1 MHKIQSLVEA
11 YYAETGMIT
20 DSIGD
25 NSIVHLILSTAIY
38 TAVSMECS
46 CFLKCDADGG
56 SKVMK
61 SETVSVLSATA
72 VPFDW
77 RMR

>member
-1 MHKIQSLVEA
+1 
-11 YYAETGMIT
+11 MIT

-25 NSIVHLILSTAIY
+25 NKIIHLILSTAIY

-61 SETVSVLSATA
+61 SDA
-72 VPFDW
+72 VPVPSADAVPWDW
-77 RMR
+77 RFK